1 MKGVKMKN
9 YRLGIDLGA
18 TSLGWSLFELDNN
31 NEPVKLMRVG
41 VRIFP
46 DGRKAAGKWSKKEP
60 LNVTRRTARGIRR
73 NRDRYLQRRNDL
85 MKYLIE
91 NNLMPKDISERKEL
105 EHLDPYYL
113 RAKGLDEQLTL
124 FEFGRAIFHL
134 NQRRGFKS
142 NRKFDSADKETSI
155 MKMAIKELAEK
166 LEETDSR
173 TLGEYLYN
181 LNKDLP
187 KKEIVHS
194 KPRRVKKGD
203 KSYNLFPD
211 RAMYLDE
218 FEQLWEKQHE
228 FHSELTNEIKTNI
241 KNIIFYQR
249 DLKPQE
255 KGSCQFEEGEFR
267 CSFAYV
273 TAQKFR
279 IFQELNN
286 LELLDFNKKN
296 HKLTDEQRAIILH
309 TLLTQKTAT
318 FKSLRRKLGKDFA
331 NNFTFNLESEKR
343 KDLKGDETSAI
354 MRKDNYFGDKW
365 DELADT
371 EKDEIVTKILNEEND
386 KEVETNLVNWL
397 CDKYSLSEENAQNIA
412 NASLSKKISN
422 LSGKAIRKLL
432 PFLQDGFI
440 YSDACEKAG
449 YKLTDEAPEKPKFYK
464 GNLPYYGELFEKD
477 ALFGDKEKYNSENEP
492 EKYYGKIPNVTVH
505 IALNQLRKFI
515 NELSKTY
522 GAPKQI
528 VLELARELKLG
539 RSKVAEI
546 EKIQAKNRKY
556 NEKIAVEL
564 EKISVENN
572 YANRTKY
579 KLWEELADDP
589 TKRCCPFSGI
599 QIPIHKLFTHEFQI
613 EHILPKSKTFN
624 DRMVNKTIAHRKA
637 NQDKGERSPFE
648 AFGHNPTGYNYN
660 EILLR
665 AEQLP
670 FAKRRRFFP
679 DAMKNYEDEGE
690 VLSRMLTDTQYMSRI
705 ARKYMAFVCGKNNV
719 WSIPGQLTAKLRSK
733 WGLNEL
739 LSEDS
744 SKNRADHRHHAVDA
758 FVVACTSRS
767 TMQKVARAI
776 GNSRDKFIDKMPPP
790 FKQFKHK
797 EMKQLLD
804 DMVISFKPDH
814 GNAKKAITEHKTVGQ
829 LHKETAYGLVSK
841 DEEKGKIILSVRKE
855 LVSLESIK
863 KIKEITDPRIRATL
877 LQLTEGKTGK
887 EITGIIS
894 EFSKETGIKRVKTQ
908 IEKSLN
914 SVVRIE
920 DNKGNYKYYELRNN
934 YCADIYCPDK
944 GKKAG
949 KWQIEIIPMFYA
961 HQTNFIP
968 DWQKANPTAKK
979 IMRLYINDTVAYEE
993 NGETVIRRVKKM
1005 NIDGRLFF
1013 IDHKIA
1019 KSDKDPNAT
1028 SVKQLQEK
1036 DGRKVGVDILGRV
1049 SDPKR
1054 AK

>member
-1 MKGVKMKN
+1 MKN
-9 YRLGIDLGA
+9 FRLGIDLGA
-18 TSLGWSLFELDNN
+18 TSLGWSLIELDKN
-31 NEPVKLMRVG
+31 NEPIKLENVG

-46 DGRKAAGKWSKKEP
+46 DGRDAKSKEP

-85 MKYLIE
+85 MEYLIE

-113 RAKGLDEQLTL
+113 RAKGLDEKLTL

-142 NRKFDSADKETSI
+142 NRKLDSQDNESSV
-155 MKMAIKELAEK
+155 MKTAIIELAEK
-166 LEETDSR
+166 LQETDSR

-181 LNKDLP
+181 LNIDLP
-187 KKEIVHS
+187 KKEIVRS
-194 KPRRVKKGD
+194 KPKRVKKGD
-203 KSYNLFPD
+203 KTYNLFPD

-218 FEQLWEKQHE
+218 FEQLWEKQQE
-228 FHSELTNEIKTNI
+228 FHSELTDEIKSNI
-241 KNIIFYQR
+241 ENIIFYQR
-249 DLKPQE
+249 PLQPQE

-286 LELLDFNKKN
+286 LELLDFDKKSN
-296 HKLTDEQRAIILH
+296 KLTDEQQAIILH
-309 TLLTQKTAT
+309 VFLTQKTAT
-318 FKSLRRKLGKDFA
+318 FKSLRRKLGKEFA
-331 NNFTFNLESEKR
+331 KDYTFNLESEKR

-365 DELADT
+365 DELPDT
-371 EKDEIVTKILNEEND
+371 EKDEIITKILNEEND
-386 KEVETNLVNWL
+386 KEIEANLVNWL

-422 LSGKAIRKLL
+422 LSRKAIRKLL

-464 GNLPYYGELFEKD
+464 GDLPYYGELFEKD
-477 ALFGDKEKYNSENEP
+477 ALFGDKIQLNKKYP

-539 RSKVAEI
+539 KSKVDEI

-564 EKISVENN
+564 EKINVENN

-579 KLWEELADDP
+579 KLWEELAKDP

-648 AFGHNPTGYNYN
+648 AFGHDPTGYNYN

-679 DAMKNYEDEGE
+679 DAMKYYEDEGE

-705 ARKYMAFVCGKNNV
+705 ARKYMAFVCGKNKV
-719 WSIPGQLTAKLRSK
+719 WSINGQLTAKLRSK

-776 GNSRDKFIDKMPPP
+776 GNSRDKFIDEMPPP
-790 FKQFKHK
+790 FKQFKHT

-804 DMVISFKPDH
+804 EMVVSFKPDH

-829 LHKETAYGLVSK
+829 LHKDTAYGLVDK

-855 LVSLESIK
+855 LVSLESVK
-863 KIKEITDPRIRATL
+863 KIKEITDPRIRASL
-877 LQLTEGKTGK
+877 LQLTEGKTSK
-887 EITGIIS
+887 EIIGILS
-894 EFSKETGIKRVKTQ
+894 EYSKETGIKRVKTQ
-908 IEKSLN
+908 IVKSLDT
-914 SVVRIE
+914 VVRIE
-920 DNKGNYKYYELRNN
+920 DKLGNYKYYALGNN

-968 DWQKANPTAKK
+968 DWQKENPTATKV
-979 IMRLYINDTVAYEE
+979 MRLYINDTVAYEE
-993 NGETVIRRVKKM
+993 NDKTEIRRVRM
-1005 NIDGRLFF
+1005 LSIAN
-1013 IDHKIA
+1013 KIIYMREINTA
-1019 KSDKDPNAT
+1019 IKDNDIGEQFSATRFQKTNAH
-1028 SVKQLQEK
+1028 
-1036 DGRKVGVDILGRV
+1036 KVGVDILGRI

>member
-1 MKGVKMKN
+1 MKN

-18 TSLGWSLFELDNN
+18 TSLGWSLIELDNN
-31 NEPVKLMRVG
+31 NETVKLEKVG

-46 DGRKAAGKWSKKEP
+46 DGRDAKSKEP
-60 LNVTRRTARGIRR
+60 LNVTRRIARGIRR
-73 NRDRYLQRRNDL
+73 NRDRYLYRKNELIEYLVNNDL
-85 MKYLIE
+85 MPE
-91 NNLMPKDISERKEL
+91 DITERKKI

-113 RAKGLDEQLTL
+113 RAKGLDEKLEL
-124 FEFGRAIFHL
+124 FEFGRVIFHL

-142 NRKFDSADKETSI
+142 NRKLDSQDNESSI
-155 MKMAIKELAEK
+155 MKTAIIELTEK
-166 LEETDSR
+166 LQETDSR

-187 KKEIVHS
+187 IEEMVHS

-203 KSYNLFPD
+203 KSYNLFPE
-211 RAMYLDE
+211 RTMYLEE
-218 FEQLWEKQHE
+218 FEQLWEKQQK
-228 FHSELTNEIKTNI
+228 FHPVLTNKTKTNI
-241 KNIIFYQR
+241 ENIIFYQR
-249 DLKPQE
+249 PLQPQE
-255 KGSCQFEEGEFR
+255 KGRCQFEEEEFR

-286 LELLDFNKKN
+286 LELLDFNKKSHN
-296 HKLTDEQRAIILH
+296 LTNEQRAIILH
-309 TLLTQKTAT
+309 VLLMQKTAT
-318 FKSLRRKLGKDFA
+318 FKSLRKKLGKEYY

-343 KDLKGDETSAI
+343 KDLKGDETSAV
-354 MRKDNYFGDKW
+354 MRKDDYFGDKW
-365 DELADT
+365 DELTDI

-386 KEVETNLVNWL
+386 KEIEATLISWL
-397 CDKYSLSEENAQNIA
+397 EKEYFLPEENAQNIA
-412 NASLSKKISN
+412 NVSLSKKISN
-422 LSGKAIRKLL
+422 LSRKAIRKLL

-449 YKLTDEAPEKPKFYK
+449 YKITDEAPEEPKFYQ
-464 GNLPYYGELFEKD
+464 GDLPYYGELFEKD
-477 ALFGDKEKYNSENEP
+477 ILFGDKVEINKKYP

-539 RSKVAEI
+539 KSKVAEI

-556 NEKIAVEL
+556 NENIALEL
-564 EKISVENN
+564 EKINVENN
-572 YANRTKY
+572 YTNRTKY

-589 TKRCCPFSGI
+589 TKRCCPFSGV

-624 DRMVNKTIAHRKA
+624 DRMINKTIAHRKA

-648 AFGHNPTGYNYN
+648 AFGHDPAGYNYS

-670 FAKRRRFFP
+670 YAKRRRFFP
-679 DAMKNYEDEGE
+679 DAMKHYEDEGE
-690 VLSRMLTDTQYMSRI
+690 ILSRMLTDTQYMSRI

-719 WSIPGQLTAKLRSK
+719 WSINGQLTAMMRSK
-733 WGLNEL
+733 WGLNDL

-776 GNSRDKFIDKMPPP
+776 GKSRDKFIDEMPPP
-790 FKQFKHK
+790 FAQFKHK
-797 EMKQLLD
+797 EMKRLLD
-804 DMVISFKPDH
+804 DMIVSFKPDH
-814 GNAKKAITEHKTVGQ
+814 GNAKKAISEHKTVGQ
-829 LHKETAYGLVSK
+829 LHKDTAYGLVSK

-855 LVSLESIK
+855 LVSLESVK
-863 KIKEITDPRIRATL
+863 KIKEIADPRIRATL
-877 LQLTEGKTGK
+877 LQLTEEKTSK
-887 EITGIIS
+887 EITAILS
-894 EFSKETGIKRVKTQ
+894 EFSKETGIKRVKTH
-908 IEKSLN
+908 IEKAMDT
-914 SVVRIE
+914 VVRIE
-920 DNKGNYKYYELRNN
+920 DKHGNYKYYELRNN

-944 GKKAG
+944 GKKEG
-949 KWQIEIIPMFYA
+949 KWQVEIIPMFYA
-961 HQTNFIP
+961 HQINFIP
-968 DWQKANPTAKK
+968 NWQKKNPTAKK

-993 NGETVIRRVKKM
+993 NGRTEIRRVKKM
-1005 NIDGRLFF
+1005 TIDGRLFF
-1013 IDHKIA
+1013 INHIIA
-1019 KSDKDPNAT
+1019 KIDKDPNAT
-1028 SVKQLQEK
+1028 SVKQMQEK
-1036 DGRKVGVDILGRV
+1036 GYRKVGVDILGRV
-1049 SDPKR
+1049 SDPKK

>member
-1 MKGVKMKN
+1 MKN

-31 NEPVKLMRVG
+31 NEPLKLEKVG

-46 DGRKAAGKWSKKEP
+46 DGRDAKSKEP
-60 LNVTRRTARGIRR
+60 LNVTRRIARGIRR

-91 NNLMPKDISERKEL
+91 SNLMPKDISKRKEF

-113 RAKGLDEQLTL
+113 RAKALDEKLEI
-124 FEFGRAIFHL
+124 FEFGRTIFHL

-142 NRKFDSADKETSI
+142 NRKLDSQDNETSV
-155 MKMAIKELAEK
+155 MKIAIIELMKK
-166 LEETDSR
+166 LQETDSR

-194 KPRRVKKGD
+194 KAMRVKKGD

-218 FEQLWEKQHE
+218 FEQLWEKQQK
-228 FHSELTNEIKTNI
+228 FNPELTNEIKTNI
-241 KNIIFYQR
+241 ENIIFYQR
-249 DLKPQE
+249 PLQPQE

-286 LELLDFNKKN
+286 LELLDFDKKS

-318 FKSLRRKLGKDFA
+318 FKALRRKLGKEFVKDH
-331 NNFTFNLESEKR
+331 TFNLESEKR

-365 DELADT
+365 DELTDT
-371 EKDEIVTKILNEEND
+371 EKDEIVTKILNEENN
-386 KEVETNLVNWL
+386 KEIEANLVSWL
-397 CDKYSLSEENAQNIA
+397 EKEYSLPEENANNIA
-412 NASLSKKISN
+412 NASLSKRISN
-422 LSGKAIRKLL
+422 LSKKAICKLL

-440 YSDACEKAG
+440 YSEACGKAG
-449 YKLTDEAPEKPKFYK
+449 YKLTDEAPKEPKYYK
-464 GNLPYYGELFEKD
+464 GDLPYYGELFEKD
-477 ALFGDKEKYNSENEP
+477 ALFGNKTELNKKYP

-505 IALNQLRKFI
+505 IALNQLRKLI

-556 NEKIAVEL
+556 NENIALEL
-564 EKISVENN
+564 EKTGIENN
-572 YANRTKY
+572 YTNRTKY
-579 KLWEELADDP
+579 KLWEELSKDP

-624 DRMVNKTIAHRKA
+624 DRMINKTIAHRKA

-648 AFGHNPTGYNYN
+648 AFGHDPAGYNYN

-670 FAKRRRFFP
+670 FAKRRGFFP
-679 DAMKNYEDEGE
+679 DAMKNYQDKGE

-767 TMQKVARAI
+767 TMQKVAKAI
-776 GNSRDKFIDKMPPP
+776 GNSRDKFIDEMPPP

-804 DMVISFKPDH
+804 DMVVSFKPDH
-814 GNAKKAITEHKTVGQ
+814 GNAKKAIAEHKTVGQ

-841 DEEKGKIILSVRKE
+841 DEENGKIILSVRKE
-855 LVSLESIK
+855 LVGLESVK
-863 KIKEITDPRIRATL
+863 KIKEIADPRIRATL
-877 LQLTEGKTGK
+877 LQRTEGKTGK
-887 EITGIIS
+887 EITGILS
-894 EFSKETGIKRVKTQ
+894 EYSKETGIKRVKTQ
-908 IEKSLN
+908 IEKSLDT
-914 SVVRIE
+914 VVRIE
-920 DNKGNYKYYELRNN
+920 DKKGNYKYYALGNN

-961 HQTNFIP
+961 HQQNFTP
-968 DWQKANPTAKK
+968 NWQKENPTAKK
-979 IMRLYINDTVAYEE
+979 VMRLYINDTVAYEE
-993 NGETVIRRVKKM
+993 NGKTEIRRVRMLSIANKIIYMRKI
-1005 NIDGRLFF
+1005 NIAMKENDIGEQFS
-1013 IDHKIA
+1013 A
-1019 KSDKDPNAT
+1019 KRFQKTNA
-1028 SVKQLQEK
+1028 
-1036 DGRKVGVDILGRV
+1036 RKVGVDILGRV
-1049 SDPKR
+1049 SDPKK